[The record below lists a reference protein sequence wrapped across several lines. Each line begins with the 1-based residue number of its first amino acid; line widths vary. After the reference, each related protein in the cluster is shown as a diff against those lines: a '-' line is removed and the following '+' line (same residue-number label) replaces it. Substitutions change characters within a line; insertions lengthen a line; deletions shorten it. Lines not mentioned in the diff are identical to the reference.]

1 MGLFDALKAGAAL
14 TPADLTSEDYYT
26 VRDTAQ
32 NRRGLARVAK
42 KRGLQLPDQPGA
54 QYGHRVTVEF
64 SPNVL
69 RRKVKPL
76 PLLVT
81 VDKMPVDEYMGD
93 RAAHFHR
100 LIEREGGDFGTADG
114 FLYRGAS
121 GDWRLRVMV
130 SLPDE

>member
-1 MGLFDALKAGAAL
+1 MRLFDSLKASAAL
-14 TPADLTSEDYYT
+14 APTDLTSDDYYT

-32 NRRGLARVAK
+32 NRRGLAKVAK
-42 KRGLQLPDQPGA
+42 RRGLQLPDQPGA
-54 QYGHRVTVEF
+54 QHGHAVTVEF

-69 RRKVKPL
+69 NRKAKPV
-76 PLLVT
+76 PILVT
-81 VDKMPVDEYMGD
+81 VDKMPVDEYTGD

-100 LIEREGGDFGTADG
+100 LIEREGADIGAADG
-114 FLYRGAS
+114 SLYRGAS